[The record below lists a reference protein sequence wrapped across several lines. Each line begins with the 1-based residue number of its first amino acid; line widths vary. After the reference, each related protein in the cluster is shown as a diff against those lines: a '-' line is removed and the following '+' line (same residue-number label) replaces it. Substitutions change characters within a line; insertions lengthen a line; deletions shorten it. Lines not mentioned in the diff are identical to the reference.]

1 MQGRRDIISLGVGE
15 PDFVTP
21 WHIRESAI
29 YALERGHTSY
39 TSNLGLPKLRAA
51 ISDYVAG
58 GFGVSYDPETQIL
71 VSVGVSEA
79 LDIALRAIINPGDE
93 IIYHEPCYVSYAP
106 GIVLAH
112 GVPVAVP
119 CLAKDGF
126 AVTAEA
132 IERAI
137 TPKSKAL
144 VLNFPTNP
152 TGGTM
157 TRESLEAIARLAKH
171 HNLLVITDEIY
182 AELTFEGKHTSIAAL
197 PGMAERTIFLHGF
210 SKAYA
215 MTGFRIGYACG
226 PAELIEAMMRI
237 HQYSMLCASIIS
249 QEAAIEALQNGAEP
263 VAEMKEQYRLRR
275 NYIVKA
281 FNDMGLDCHLP
292 RGSFYAFPSVQ
303 STGLGSGEFASRL
316 VKEKNVAC
324 VPGNAFGD
332 AGEGFLRCCFAT
344 GLEQIKDRLRTN
356 RSLRQVAKN
365 RRRVMR
371 LAAYL
376 ISSSSTSNT
385 SVAIRRNHSTGAAC
399 AVRQIGRNIE
409 NRLATL
415 FHQLQSLGPAGDHAV
430 EREGRRLAALDGAVE
445 HFAADQLAGV
455 VHGHLVCGF
464 RVGTGSGCQHLVGQT
479 GSGGLHSLLLFDL
492 GKKRLALDFVFV
504 LRRLDGSSQRSKLR
518 LVTLE
523 GVGLFPNP
531 LDTDLVDLVALGD
544 GVDNILPLN
553 DMAKDGVFAIK
564 MRRSLVGYEKL
575 ATVGAWT

>member
-1 MQGRRDIISLGVGE
+1 MSSDFKPGDAVAQQVQRIPRSGIREFFDLVQGRPDIISLGVGE

-39 TSNLGLPKLRAA
+39 TPNLGLPKLRAA
-51 ISDYVAG
+51 ISGYVAG

-79 LDIALRAIINPGDE
+79 LDIALRAIIDPGDE

-106 GIVLAH
+106 GIALAH

-126 AVTAEA
+126 AVTAKA
-132 IERAI
+132 IEQAI

-157 TRESLEAIARLAKH
+157 TREALESIARLAKR

-182 AELTFEGKHTSIAAL
+182 AELTFEGKHTSIASL

-226 PAELIEAMMRI
+226 PAELIDAMMRI

-292 RGSFYAFPSVQ
+292 LGSFYAFPSVQ
-303 STGLGSGEFASRL
+303 STGLNSSEFASRL
-316 VKEKNVAC
+316 VKEENVAC
-324 VPGNAFGD
+324 VPGNAFGSP
-332 AGEGFLRCCFAT
+332 GEGFLRCCFAT
-344 GLEQIKDRLRTN
+344 GLEQIKTACERTARFVN
-356 RSLRQVAKN
+356 SLK
-365 RRRVMR
+365 
-371 LAAYL
+371 
-376 ISSSSTSNT
+376 TE
-385 SVAIRRNHSTGAAC
+385 GA
-399 AVRQIGRNIE
+399 
-409 NRLATL
+409 
-415 FHQLQSLGPAGDHAV
+415 
-430 EREGRRLAALDGAVE
+430 
-445 HFAADQLAGV
+445 
-455 VHGHLVCGF
+455 
-464 RVGTGSGCQHLVGQT
+464 
-479 GSGGLHSLLLFDL
+479 
-492 GKKRLALDFVFV
+492 
-504 LRRLDGSSQRSKLR
+504 
-518 LVTLE
+518 
-523 GVGLFPNP
+523 
-531 LDTDLVDLVALGD
+531 
-544 GVDNILPLN
+544 
-553 DMAKDGVFAIK
+553 
-564 MRRSLVGYEKL
+564 
-575 ATVGAWT
+575 